1 MVDLSSIVPVQ
12 QQAAKYLSS
21 LPDEVLRGN
30 VFAIVIF
37 LILLYLAIF
46 IIQKFTTLLV
56 RVLKKV
62 FLLIIVALAFYE
74 FVRVFALK
82 IAIEGITA
90 DTIIFGTVG
99 AVIGLIALF
108 IALYVALHSIIR
120 LDTSRRE
127 AAAEAEAAPPGAVV
141 TAESSPL
148 PEVMAEPEETEV
160 AAPEEPAPVPALST
174 TVKEELSFGALK
186 SDKRIGA
193 VIAYIVIAE
202 FGVFSSKTI
211 AAPTVEA
218 GLMFFVAFLL
228 ASVIFIRL
236 TYHDYWRGLRHLV
249 AALIIGST
257 LSIILGFFW
266 GGIPLDQLLSLSYFT
281 TDALVALITGLAL
294 SLFMGSMN

>member
-1 MVDLSSIVPVQ
+1 MVDLAPIAPVQ
-12 QQAAKYLSS
+12 QRAVEYLSS
-21 LPDEVLRGN
+21 LPDEILKGN

-37 LILLYLAIF
+37 LFLLYIAIY

-56 RVLKKV
+56 ILLKKV

-74 FVRVFALK
+74 FLRVFALK

-90 DTIIFGTVG
+90 DTIIFGTAG
-99 AVIGLIALF
+99 SVIGLIALF
-108 IALYVALHSIIR
+108 IALYVALHSIIS
-120 LDTSRRE
+120 LQRE
-127 AAAEAEAAPPGAVV
+127 PKAGAEP
-141 TAESSPL
+141 PL
-148 PEVMAEPEETEV
+148 PAEEE
-160 AAPEEPAPVPALST
+160 APVPSPPEEGAVKPREEGPAPPENAVQAPSLSKG
-174 TVKEELSFGALK
+174 VKEEFSLATLR

-193 VIAYIVIAE
+193 VVAYIVIAE

-218 GLMFFVAFLL
+218 GLMFFIVFLL
-228 ASVIFIRL
+228 ASIVFIRL
-236 TYHDYWRGLRHLV
+236 TYHDYWKGLRHLV
-249 AALIIGST
+249 AAVLIGSA
-257 LSIILGFFW
+257 LSIILGYFW

>member
-1 MVDLSSIVPVQ
+1 MVDLTTIAPVQ
-12 QQAAKYLSS
+12 QQAVEYLSS
-21 LPDEVLRGN
+21 LQDEILKGN

-37 LILLYLAIF
+37 LILLYVAIF

-82 IAIEGITA
+82 IAIEGIA
-90 DTIIFGTVG
+90 SDTIIFGAVG
-99 AVIGLIALF
+99 LAIGLIALF

-120 LDTSRRE
+120 LRRE
-127 AAAEAEAAPPGAVV
+127 PDAGEEP
-141 TAESSPL
+141 PL
-148 PEVMAEPEETEV
+148 PTEERSPAPTPPTEV
-160 AAPEEPAPVPALST
+160 ATEPGEKEVEAPEQTAPVPALLT
-174 TVKEELSFGALK
+174 TVKEELSIESLK

-202 FGVFSSKTI
+202 FGVFSSITI
-211 AAPTVEA
+211 SAPTVEA
-218 GLMFFVAFLL
+218 GLMFFVVFLL
-228 ASVIFIRL
+228 ASGVFIKL

-249 AALIIGST
+249 AALVIGGV
-257 LSIILGFFW
+257 LSLILGYFW

-281 TDALVALITGLAL
+281 TAALVALITGLAL